1 MGNIIQRIV
10 KENKGSIGIGAM
22 IVFIAMVLVAGI
34 AASVLI
40 QTSTTLESQA
50 LATGRETTVEVS
62 SGISVVGISGANTS
76 GLITDLAIIVRTRAG
91 SDEIDLA
98 QTVIE
103 ISNSSVKNFLT
114 YDDAT
119 ITLADA
125 VNGNMF
131 TPAFYPATAT
141 DFTII
146 VLEDADGSCS
156 AADSAV
162 INSGDYVALCV
173 DTTSCFN
180 GLIPR
185 QDIWGLVI
193 PEDGS
198 PGVIHFR
205 TPSSF
210 TDDVMELQ

>member
-1 MGNIIQRIV
+1 MGNKIQRIF

-62 SGISVVGISGANTS
+62 TGLSVVGISGANTS

-91 SDEIDLA
+91 SEEIDLA

-103 ISNSSVKNFLT
+103 ISNSTVKNFLT

-119 ITLADA
+119 ITLADD
-125 VNGNMF
+125 VDGTVF
-131 TPAFYPATAT
+131 DPAYYPADAT
-141 DFTII
+141 HFTII

-162 INSGDYVALCV
+162 INSGDYVILGV

-180 GLIPR
+180 GLNPR

-205 TPSSF
+205 CPNSF

>member
-1 MGNIIQRIV
+1 MGNKIRRIF

-62 SGISVVGISGANTS
+62 TGLSVVGISGANTS

-91 SDEIDLA
+91 SEEIDLA

-103 ISNSSVKNFLT
+103 ISNSTVKNFLT

-119 ITLADA
+119 ITLADD
-125 VNGNMF
+125 VNGSIFNSTYYPTDATHF
-131 TPAFYPATAT
+131 TV
-141 DFTII
+141 I

-162 INSGDYVALCV
+162 INSGDYVILGV
-173 DTTSCFN
+173 DTTSCFG
-180 GLIPR
+180 GLLPR

-205 TPSSF
+205 CPNSF

>member
-1 MGNIIQRIV
+1 MGNKIRRIK
-10 KENKGSIGIGAM
+10 KENIGSIGIGAM

-62 SGISVVGISGANTS
+62 TGLSVVGISGANTS

-91 SDEIDLA
+91 SEEIDLA

-162 INSGDYVALCV
+162 INSGDYVALCI

-180 GLIPR
+180 GLSPR
-185 QDIWGLVI
+185 QDVWGLVI

-205 TPSSF
+205 TPPSF

>member
-1 MGNIIQRIV
+1 MGNKIQRII

-62 SGISVVGISGANTS
+62 SGLSVVGISGANSS
-76 GLITDLAIIVRTRAG
+76 GLITNLSVIVRTRAG

-98 QTVIE
+98 QTVLE
-103 ISNSSVKNFLT
+103 ISNSTVKNFLT
-114 YDDAT
+114 YDDTT
-119 ITLADA
+119 ITLAIDVDGTIFDETYYPTDA
-125 VNGNMF
+125 THF
-131 TPAFYPATAT
+131 S
-141 DFTII
+141 II

-162 INSGDYVALCV
+162 INSGDYVILGISTDA
-173 DTTSCFN
+173 CFG
-180 GLIPR
+180 GLSPR

-205 TPSSF
+205 CPSSF
-210 TDDVMELQ
+210 TEDVIELQ

>member
-1 MGNIIQRIV
+1 MGNIIQRLV